1 MLGIQP
7 VALAMTC
14 FSLKQWTPLHLAAR
28 EGHMNT
34 VEFLINNGA
43 DINIQDTDEVS
54 RVSDLYSYTLFL
66 CEFGIEL
73 ESQVLGMSIMPS
85 VIV

>member
-28 EGHMNT
+28 GGHMNT
-34 VEFLINNGA
+34 VEFLFNNGA
-43 DINIQDTDEVS
+43 DINIQDNDGVS
-54 RVSDLYSYTLFL
+54 RVSDLYSCT
-66 CEFGIEL
+66 
-73 ESQVLGMSIMPS
+73 SIL
-85 VIV
+85 V

>member
-28 EGHMNT
+28 EGHMTT

-43 DINIQDTDEVS
+43 DINIQNNDEVS
-54 RVSDLYSYTLFL
+54 RVSDLYACT
-66 CEFGIEL
+66 
-73 ESQVLGMSIMPS
+73 SIL
-85 VIV
+85 V

>member
-14 FSLKQWTPLHLAAR
+14 YSLKQWTPLHIAAR

-34 VEFLINNGA
+34 VELLINNGA
-43 DINIQDTDEVS
+43 DINIMM
-54 RVSDLYSYTLFL
+54 
-66 CEFGIEL
+66 G
-73 ESQVLGMSIMPS
+73 
-85 VIV
+85 

>member
-14 FSLKQWTPLHLAAR
+14 FSLKKWTPLHIAAR

-34 VEFLINNGA
+34 VELLINNGA
-43 DINIQDTDEVS
+43 DINIQDNDEVS
-54 RVSDLYSYTLFL
+54 RVSDLYSCVNL
-66 CEFGIEL
+66 EL
-73 ESQVLGMSIMPS
+73 NRSLRYWECPS
-85 VIV
+85 CLQS

>member
-14 FSLKQWTPLHLAAR
+14 YFLKQWTPLHIAAR

-34 VEFLINNGA
+34 VELLINNGA
-43 DINIQDTDEVS
+43 DINIQDTDGVS
-54 RVSDLYSYTLFL
+54 RVSDLYSCT
-66 CEFGIEL
+66 
-73 ESQVLGMSIMPS
+73 SIL
-85 VIV
+85 V